1 MSKKYFIEGHKSK
14 MNLEDENTLVFDG
27 EGFETVEKASAKAK
41 EYLEKE
47 KDVNLTVIYKE
58 DADGTRE
65 GIKFIY
71 KGQEGEIEE
80 SELFWGCGDRCFE
93 G

>member
-14 MNLEDENTLVFDG
+14 TNLEDENTLVFDG
-27 EGFETVEKASAKAK
+27 ESYETVEKATAKAK

-47 KDVNLTVIYKE
+47 KDVSLTVIYKE
-58 DADGTRE
+58 DLDGTRE
-65 GIKFIY
+65 GVKFIY
-71 KGQEGEIEE
+71 KDEEGKLEE
-80 SELFWGCGDRCFE
+80 SSLFWGCGDRCFE